1 MTDCPHCPL
10 CRAAET
16 AHYWQDRRRSYLSC
30 ACCELVF
37 VPPQEHLDSAEE
49 RAEYDLHQNS
59 ENDAGYRAFLGRL
72 AEPLLTRLPAG
83 ARGMDFGCGPGPAL
97 AALLEEAGHP
107 VIRYD
112 VFYAPDPQA
121 LSSTYDF
128 ITATEVVEHLSQPGS
143 ELARLWSLL
152 RPDGW
157 LGVMTKLVANR
168 DAFTR
173 WHYKNDPTH
182 ISFFSMATW
191 EWWAEQYGA
200 ELTFIGSDVMLLR
213 KPPA

>member
-10 CRAAET
+10 CRGGQT
-16 AHYWQDRRRSYLSC
+16 THYWQDRRRSYLSC
-30 ACCELVF
+30 ARCELVF
-37 VPPQEHLDSAEE
+37 VPTQEHLDSAEE

-59 ENDAGYRAFLGRL
+59 ESDYGYRAFLGRL
-72 AEPLLTRLPAG
+72 ADPLLARLPAG

-97 AALLEEAGHP
+97 AAMLEEAGHS
-107 VIRYD
+107 VVRYD

-128 ITATEVVEHLSQPGS
+128 ITATEVVEHLSQPGP
-143 ELARLWSLL
+143 ELACLWSLL
-152 RPDGW
+152 RPGGW

-168 DAFTR
+168 EAFTR

-191 EWWAEQYGA
+191 EWWAEQCGA

-213 KPPA
+213 KPAA